1 MEYINIKTLIEIGC
15 FNNAYIYMFSTIIS
29 AFYFYLFV
37 FRNIT
42 RHFNYIYLF
51 FTIIFVSDLN
61 DMKKVRFMEASE
73 QTIRNELA
81 KVREENQRLIKKDEE
96 NQSLIKSLHEDFK
109 SAREDIKATL
119 EIKEKNK
126 ELVDEIARLRLESGR
141 GTSGNLAELRQK
153 LADHKLTETRLRATM
168 ELMSTQLVQED
179 VKNKQL
185 IAGLNEMTRQIED
198 KGKNEEE
205 RSRLYGKM
213 KQAFVKMWSESKK
226 QRKSGKVSGDD
237 VRKQMEQVLLKSW
250 IDVPDRDKES
260 ESLRL
265 AISQDKI
272 VSLVEKA
279 HNIFGVLASR
289 TSLRDEEE
297 ELVITVK
304 RKRSGN
310 TPSYKVISCSFPGE
324 KQSSGAHDEGSG
336 HQGSRISSSPHKGD
350 DEASQEEEDEQMEGI
365 SQRVAEYLAQIRSSM
380 EDPE

>member
-1 MEYINIKTLIEIGC
+1 M
-15 FNNAYIYMFSTIIS
+15 
-29 AFYFYLFV
+29 
-37 FRNIT
+37 R
-42 RHFNYIYLF
+42 
-51 FTIIFVSDLN
+51 
-61 DMKKVRFMEASE
+61 KVRFMEASE

-126 ELVDEIARLRLESGR
+126 ELTVEIARLRLEIGR
-141 GTSGNLAELRQK
+141 GASGSMAELRQK

-185 IAGLNEMTRQIED
+185 IAGLNEMTRQIEE

-226 QRKSGKVSGDD
+226 QKKSSKVSGDD
-237 VRKQMEQVLLKSW
+237 VKKQMERVLSKFW
-250 IDVPDRDKES
+250 IDVPDRDEES
-260 ESLRL
+260 ESLKL
-265 AISQDKI
+265 AMSQDKI
-272 VSLVEKA
+272 VSLVEKS
-279 HNIFGVLASR
+279 HSIFGVLASR
-289 TSLRDEEE
+289 PPPRDEEE
-297 ELVITVK
+297 ELIITVK

-310 TPSYKVISCSFPGE
+310 TPSYQVISCNVPGE
-324 KQSSGAHDEGSG
+324 KRTPGALDEESV
-336 HQGSRISSSPHKGD
+336 HQVTRMISSPHNRD
-350 DEASQEEEDEQMEGI
+350 DEISQDEEDEQMEGI
-365 SQRVAEYLAQIRSSM
+365 SQRVTEYLAQIRSSM

>member
-1 MEYINIKTLIEIGC
+1 M
-15 FNNAYIYMFSTIIS
+15 
-29 AFYFYLFV
+29 
-37 FRNIT
+37 
-42 RHFNYIYLF
+42 F
-51 FTIIFVSDLN
+51 FTLIFVSDMN
-61 DMKKVRFMEASE
+61 DMRKVRFMEASE
-73 QTIRNELA
+73 QSIRNELA

-119 EIKEKNK
+119 VIKEKNK
-126 ELVDEIARLRLESGR
+126 ELIDEIARLRLEIGR
-141 GTSGNLAELRQK
+141 GTSGNMAELHQK
-153 LADHKLTETRLRATM
+153 LADHKLTETQLRATM

-226 QRKSGKVSGDD
+226 QKKSGKVSGDD
-237 VRKQMEQVLLKSW
+237 VRKQMERVLSKFW
-250 IDVPDRDKES
+250 IDVPDRDEES
-260 ESLRL
+260 ESLKL
-265 AISQDKI
+265 AMSQDKI
-272 VSLVEKA
+272 VSLVEKS
-279 HNIFGVLASR
+279 HSIFSVLASHS
-289 TSLRDEEE
+289 SLRDEEE

-310 TPSYKVISCSFPGE
+310 TPSYKVISYNFPGE
-324 KQSSGAHDEGSG
+324 KRVPGALEEESV
-336 HQGSRISSSPHKGD
+336 HQVTRMISSSHKE
-350 DEASQEEEDEQMEGI
+350 DEEISQDEEDEQMEGI